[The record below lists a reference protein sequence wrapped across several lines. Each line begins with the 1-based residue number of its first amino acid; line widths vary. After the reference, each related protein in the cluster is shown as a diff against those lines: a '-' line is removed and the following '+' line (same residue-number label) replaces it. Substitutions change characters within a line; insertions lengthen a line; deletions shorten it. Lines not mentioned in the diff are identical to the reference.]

1 MNKDTNAKI
10 KQMLIKGDKKVADL
24 EFTETRAAGD
34 GYNVGTGDAPH
45 NSLDKGK
52 QSVPETISST
62 ILRAVREADAGVFGM
77 APKIMLDGT
86 FRFVLEAKP
95 TQKAG
100 FVKEGATIPK
110 VDGTFQKVELRAK
123 KAAGITKI
131 TREAIE
137 DVNFDIVPYITERLT
152 ESMLKGFEYG
162 VIAGKGATAGEP
174 EGLLSY
180 DTSAGALGGYD
191 GRGAAENV
199 TEEAGKI
206 KATDVIK
213 AYYDLPQKYRDSK
226 DTIFL
231 CHDSVLKELALN
243 EDKIGRSLLDPTYSG
258 VLNTIM
264 GKRIVTSEFMP
275 KVAENAVS
283 AMFVHVPDAI
293 QVGLSRSL
301 DSQVLTELYATN
313 DVIGY
318 KATARFDS
326 KIIYNC
332 AISAIKVKE

>member
-24 EFTETRAAGD
+24 EFTETRSTE
-34 GYNVGTGDAPH
+34 GYA
-45 NSLDKGK
+45 
-52 QSVPETISST
+52 VPETISST
-62 ILRAVREADAGVFGM
+62 ILQAVRESEAGVFGM
-77 APKIMLDGT
+77 APKIMLDGA

-100 FVKEGATIPK
+100 FVKEGAAIPK

-123 KAAGITKI
+123 KAAGITKV

-162 VIAGKGATAGEP
+162 VIAGQGATTGEP
-174 EGLLSY
+174 EGLLRYNTGS
-180 DTSAGALGGYD
+180 DAVGGYN
-191 GRGAAENV
+191 GRGAAETL
-199 TEEAGKI
+199 TEESGKVT
-206 KATDVIK
+206 AVDVMK
-213 AYYDLPQKYRDSK
+213 AYYDLPQKYRDSQ

-231 CHDSVLKELALN
+231 CNDSVLKELALSS
-243 EDKIGRSLLDPTYSG
+243 DKVGRSLLDPTYTG
-258 VLNTIM
+258 VLNSIM

-275 KVAENAVS
+275 QVKGGAVP
-283 AMFVHVPDAI
+283 AMFVNVKDAI
-293 QVGLSRSL
+293 QVGLGRGL

-326 KIIYNC
+326 KIVYNC
-332 AISAIKVKE
+332 AISAIKVKA